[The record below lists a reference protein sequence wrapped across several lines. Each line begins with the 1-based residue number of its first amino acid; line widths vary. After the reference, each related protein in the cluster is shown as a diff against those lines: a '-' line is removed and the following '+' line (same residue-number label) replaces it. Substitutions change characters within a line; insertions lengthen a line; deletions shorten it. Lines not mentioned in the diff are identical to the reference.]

1 MVLVVVIE
9 TQSPFQ
15 ALPVHAFPNPCCPS
29 ARIDVLLCL
38 SADRD
43 KILYRRNDAL
53 ANAKHDPVEGRGREG
68 HVPKW
73 LRQVAV

>member
-9 TQSPFQ
+9 TQSPWQ
-15 ALPVHAFPNPCCPS
+15 ALPVPAVPNPCCPS
-29 ARIDVLLCL
+29 ARIDGVLCL
-38 SADRD
+38 CADQE
-43 KILYRRNDAL
+43 KFLYRRKDAI
-53 ANAKHDPVEGRGREG
+53 ANAKLDPVEGRGRES